1 MHRKL
6 KQKLCIY
13 AIMLVLL
20 IAIDFIISG
29 IVYKQVFIQ
38 YPLLEISSLMIA
50 LAPMFFFKKNRYSI
64 VYASFIIGLLVIL
77 MVVSLLLNYASGDIF
92 SVRYLFLF
100 GEAAQVMS
108 MQFVNVWY
116 IVIAVL
122 IITIYVLS
130 LIIINRIFKIHIK
143 IDDEQKQKRRYY
155 PLGISIAVV
164 SVLLAVVFRVIS
176 LNMIKNDNKNVELY
190 KGMSGSKI
198 IETSASIMKRG
209 AMKKYGFLSFLTAEL
224 SDAINT
230 TRFEKREMEE
240 FFNDGEIINDT
251 ITDDFSGICKDMNVI
266 TIMIETGVDQMIN
279 ETLTPNLY
287 KLMDEGINF
296 TNNHSKN
303 KTNISEILGIVGSV
317 AEVGATK
324 NYNIKA
330 SLPNVL
336 KSMNY
341 STTYFHNNSAS
352 FYSRRNVNESMGFEE
367 SYFKDEIDPNE
378 MHDFLNGN
386 YPLDSYFMNGLK
398 LGTMNNL
405 SDRLEDIDGILDKI
419 VPAGDKK
426 FYSFWTTMSTH
437 GPYNTSTRNMKYYED
452 LGYVDRIKEAEA
464 AGLWTNI
471 CADDNINF
479 QNQIINFQ
487 CEFMDLDLAVGAI
500 LNRLEELGKADDTLI
515 VLYGDHEPYYM
526 SNGEKQLKYAIYNT
540 NNNYDSSI
548 YKTTLIMHNKA
559 LNQKYNELYGNTEY
573 TKFTSPYNIVPT
585 IVDLLGVKYNS
596 NHYVSKSVFLTNDS
610 TENIFYSSELEA
622 IFTDNIYATDI
633 KSYSFVKDGITDA
646 DKQKFDA
653 ASIELAKR
661 IVLFNRFY
669 AKRLYN
675 LMK

>member
-29 IVYKQVFIQ
+29 IVYKQVFIE

-50 LAPMFFFKKNRYSI
+50 LAPMFFFKRNRYSI
-64 VYASFIIGLLVIL
+64 IYASVVIGLLIIL

-92 SVRYLFLF
+92 SIRYLFLF

-122 IITIYVLS
+122 LVTIYILS

-143 IDDEQKQKRRYY
+143 IDTEEQHKRYY
-155 PLGISIAVV
+155 PLGISISVI
-164 SVLLAVVFRVIS
+164 SVLIAVIFRIIS
-176 LNMIKNDNKNVELY
+176 MNMIKNDNKNIELY
-190 KGMSGSKI
+190 KGMSGNKI

-209 AMKKYGFLSFLTAEL
+209 AMKKYGFVSFLTAEL
-224 SDAINT
+224 SATFST
-230 TRFEKREMEE
+230 TSGEKKEIEE
-240 FFNDGEIINDT
+240 FFDSGEIVNGT
-251 ITDDFSGICKDMNVI
+251 LTDDYSGICSDMNVI

-287 KLMDEGINF
+287 KLMDEGVHF

-336 KSMNY
+336 KGIGY
-341 STTYFHNNSAS
+341 DTTYFHNNSAS
-352 FYSRRNVNESMGFEE
+352 FYSRRSVNESMGFNQ

-378 MHDFLNGN
+378 VHDFLNGN

-398 LGTMNNL
+398 LGNMNVLN
-405 SDRLEDIDGILDKI
+405 DRLDDIDGILDKI

-452 LGYVDRIKEAEA
+452 LGYVARIKEAEE

-471 CADDNINF
+471 CNDDNTNF
-479 QNQIINFQ
+479 KNQIINFQ

-540 NNNYDSSI
+540 TNNYNPEL
-548 YKTTLIMHNKA
+548 YQTTLILHNKA
-559 LNQKYNELYGNTEY
+559 LNQKYKDINGNTEY
-573 TKFTSPYNIVPT
+573 DKFTSPYNIVPT
-585 IVDLLGVKYNS
+585 ILDLLGVEYNS

-610 TENIFYSSELEA
+610 TENIFYSYELEA
-622 IFTDNIYATDI
+622 IFTDKYYATDI
-633 KSYSFVKDGITDA
+633 KSYSFSSEGSTDI
-646 DKQKFDA
+646 DKEKFDN
-653 ASIELAKR
+653 ASISLAKR

-669 AKRLYN
+669 AKKLYKF
-675 LMK
+675 MK